1 MAYMEGQT
9 FNQNMDPILEQ
20 ASMAQ
25 KMNRV
30 FIDKGKGYGTQWSQ
44 IGSTLIEMSDWM
56 IHKSKSSRRRSN
68 NRPSID
74 IESVVKMYPPHI

>member
-1 MAYMEGQT
+1 MSNPMAYMEGQT

-44 IGSTLIEMSDWM
+44 IGSTLIEMSD
-56 IHKSKSSRRRSN
+56 
-68 NRPSID
+68 
-74 IESVVKMYPPHI
+74 